1 MNSDTRY
8 IVTREDLMNLVE
20 MARRPTQDVT
30 VRVDKAHPHSRPRT
44 FRRAVVDQY
53 VTIAALPVVG

>member
-8 IVTREDLMNLVE
+8 IVTREDLMALVE

-30 VRVDKAHPHSRPRT
+30 SRVDGAHPHSRPRT

-53 VTIAALPVVG
+53 VTAAGLPTVR